1 MGPCTSIALCSG
13 FSFGCILSLF
23 TPSLLVL
30 FTIIAILLVIRTVT
44 GYFIGQT
51 RACLFALLYTLAYFQ
66 LFYHWHGPEI
76 NNSVRHI
83 EGQVVALSTL
93 PSSQFATLKLNRID
107 EYKVPFYQR
116 VIINLPLPTDISLS
130 PGATVK
136 AYTRVRI
143 KKWRVNF
150 SVRDARIYGFLHG
163 PHLQGSKPA
172 TLDFGEAQVTFAQHY
187 RHWLDE
193 NLRDYQLYGV
203 YKALLSADRGAIPEQ
218 HKQLFR
224 DTGTIHLLA
233 ISGLHIALLYGFCF
247 YAIKLLLLVLGR
259 CFSSVFRQAQSI
271 NGLVALMA
279 LFLCA
284 LFVLLCQLPISAQR
298 AWLMLALFVALY
310 FSRLHYRLG
319 PSLLLALTLVLVI
332 NPFALLDV
340 GMWFSFFAVAVI
352 FVALRLSTGRHWLV
366 RYLWVQMSLCV
377 GLAPLSLL
385 IFGGFSWSAALF
397 NLLFVPLV
405 SFILLPLLIV
415 SALSGFAPWLVSGLA
430 LFDSY
435 AGAGIAY
442 LLPLS
447 SQFWLTGS
455 DLPGS
460 ELIATQ
466 LPVVMVLACYLAIL
480 AMLQLRT
487 WWPALY
493 ALILLSTF
501 TLIERVQAPSW
512 QLDVLDVGHGLSIV
526 LRRGEHALV
535 YDLGASYFGQYS
547 IVDNTL
553 LPFIQSEK
561 LSPELTLI
569 SHWDNDHAGGLTFW
583 RSAGYGHTLAQ
594 FHPGGMRTCNQQAFN
609 WHGLKLTPLWP
620 KHIGSN
626 DNANSCVLL
635 ISDGNYRVLLTGD
648 ISAAEEAELLTLKAL
663 PQVDVLVSPHHGS
676 RTSSSLAFI
685 NALKPN
691 EVIHSSSARTNW
703 QMPHPDVVARYQ
715 LAGARQWQTKTQGGI
730 RLQFY
735 RDKIQVEAAKEQ
747 KNYWF
752 ITD

>member
-1 MGPCTSIALCSG
+1 M
-13 FSFGCILSLF
+13 
-23 TPSLLVL
+23 
-30 FTIIAILLVIRTVT
+30 
-44 GYFIGQT
+44 
-51 RACLFALLYTLAYFQ
+51 
-66 LFYHWHGPEI
+66 
-76 NNSVRHI
+76 
-83 EGQVVALSTL
+83 ALSKL
-93 PSSQFATLKLNRID
+93 PSSQFATLKLLRID

-116 VIINLPLPTDISLS
+116 VIINVPLSADISLH
-130 PGATVK
+130 PGATIK
-136 AYTRVRI
+136 AHTRVRI
-143 KKWRVNF
+143 KQWRVNF

-163 PHLQGSKPA
+163 PHLQASKPA
-172 TLDFGEAQVTFAQHY
+172 TLDIGEAQATFAQHY
-187 RHWLDE
+187 RHWLDK

-203 YKALLSADRGAIPEQ
+203 YKALLSADRSAIPEQ

-247 YAIKLLLLVLGR
+247 YAIKLALWALSR
-259 CFSSVFRQAQSI
+259 CFTSVFRQAQSI

-279 LFLCA
+279 LCLCA

-340 GMWFSFFAVAVI
+340 GMWFSFSAVAVI
-352 FVALRLSTGRHWLV
+352 FVALRLSAGRHWLV

-385 IFGGFSWSAALF
+385 VFGGFSWSAALF

-405 SFILLPLLIV
+405 SFILLPLLII
-415 SALSGFAPWLVSGLA
+415 SALSGFAPWLMAGLE
-430 LFDSY
+430 LFDMY

-447 SQFWLTGS
+447 SQFWL
-455 DLPGS
+455 PGS
-460 ELIATQ
+460 QFPGTQ
-466 LPVVMVLACYLAIL
+466 LPEVVVLACYLAIIAVL
-480 AMLQLRT
+480 LLRT

-493 ALILLSTF
+493 TLVLLSTF
-501 TLIERVQAPSW
+501 ILIERVRAPSW

-526 LRRGEHALV
+526 LRRGGHALV

-553 LPFIQSEK
+553 LPFLQSEN
-561 LSPELTLI
+561 LRPELTLI
-569 SHWDNDHAGGLTFW
+569 SHWDNDHAGGLKFW
-583 RSAGYGHTLAQ
+583 RSAGYGSTLVR
-594 FHPGGMRTCNQQAFN
+594 FHPGGMRTCSQQAFN
-609 WHGLKLTPLWP
+609 WHGLELRPLWP
-620 KHIGSN
+620 KYVGSN

-635 ISDGNYRVLLTGD
+635 ISDGKHRVLLTGD
-648 ISAAEEAELLTLKAL
+648 IGIKEEAQLVALNAL
-663 PQVDVLVSPHHGS
+663 PKVDVLVSPHHGS
-676 RTSSSLAFI
+676 RTSSSLAFV
-685 NALKPN
+685 NALKPS
-691 EVIHSSSARTNW
+691 EVIHSSGARTNW
-703 QMPHPDVVARYQ
+703 QMPHPKVLARYQ
-715 LAGARQWQTKTQGGI
+715 TVGARQWQTKTQGGI
-730 RLQFY
+730 RVQFY